1 MLSLPCTRPSHTL
14 LCVIPK
20 LIHLHTFTACHC
32 RESVEGLLDA
42 LMPNDMLRYHVGVET
57 VYRMYVWMRGDAMCA
72 SSEDAWHLLAHKL
85 GSVPWIFCT
94 GSRI

>member
-1 MLSLPCTRPSHTL
+1 MSGRGILCSYVWENGRRELPEVLSLPCTRPSHTL

-42 LMPNDMLRYHVGVET
+42 LMPNDMLRYHVSVEP
-57 VYRMYVWMRGDAMCA
+57 VYRMCD
-72 SSEDAWHLLAHKL
+72 L
-85 GSVPWIFCT
+85 CT
-94 GSRI
+94 AYIYGCYNAQ